1 MMPPIYQQKYLPAKY
16 NTQFLPPVTA
26 DTSQIERLIEEQ
38 YNKTIIL
45 PETHSSEVTNIIA
58 QPEVLPPILSD
69 EQPTPAPVLSTPTPI
84 VSTPTPIVSTP
95 APIVKTTPTVTSS
108 IIYQPVLL
116 SFIPVAVQPLQV
128 QRPLLTQSVGS
139 VNYQPS
145 KSSLFQPVIPRTMTY
160 RANQQ
165 FGTSSGIYKSM
176 SMPYSQRTA

>member
-95 APIVKTTPTVTSS
+95 APIVRTPPTVTSS

-128 QRPLLTQSVGS
+128 QRPVLTQSVGS
-139 VNYQPS
+139 VDYQPS
-145 KSSLFQPVIPRTMTY
+145 KSSLFQPVIPRTMTH

-165 FGTSSGIYKSM
+165 FGTYSGIYKSM